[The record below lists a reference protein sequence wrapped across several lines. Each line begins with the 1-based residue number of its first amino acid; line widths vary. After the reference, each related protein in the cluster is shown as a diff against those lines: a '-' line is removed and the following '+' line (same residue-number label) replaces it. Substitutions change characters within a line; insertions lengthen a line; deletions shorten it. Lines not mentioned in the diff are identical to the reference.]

1 SYARG
6 PKGLDDPAL
15 AEVLARIRTQ
25 TRSIGAE
32 EMTERMFLPMVT
44 EASRCLT
51 EGIVREPGE
60 LDMGLIL
67 GIGFPTFRGGL
78 LRWADTLGLPRVLDV
93 LRRYENLGPRF
104 HPTEQM
110 RRLAAEGKGFYPE

>member
-1 SYARG
+1 MCGRAPARR
-6 PKGLDDPAL
+6 LL
-15 AEVLARIRTQ
+15 RLSCSNRIRTQ
-25 TRSIGAE
+25 TRSISAE

-67 GIGFPTFRGGL
+67 GIGFPPFRGGL
-78 LRWADTLGLPRVLDV
+78 LRWADDQGLAKVLQRACPRCAVS
-93 LRRYENLGPRF
+93 R
-104 HPTEQM
+104 
-110 RRLAAEGKGFYPE
+110 AAAR